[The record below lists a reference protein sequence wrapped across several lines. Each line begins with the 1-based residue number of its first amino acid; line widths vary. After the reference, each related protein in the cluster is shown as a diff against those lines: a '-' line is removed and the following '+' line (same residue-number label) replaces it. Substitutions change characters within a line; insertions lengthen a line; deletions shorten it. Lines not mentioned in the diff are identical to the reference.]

1 MNNKPFDITQ
11 LPERNTPED
20 VQRNLDRLFG
30 VIPPQ
35 EDEPPSLP
43 VRVEYKSPARTMPP
57 ESGDVLAELPI
68 SQLDDFPAELHRW
81 RAYSDDE
88 LAALVE
94 SIRTHGILQPLIVR
108 RKGDRYEIISGHNRR
123 TGARLLGYR
132 VVPCVIRREVSDDE
146 AIMQMNSCNL
156 HQREKP
162 LHSEK
167 AFAYRDLLE
176 AMKRQGIRTDL
187 TSAQVGT
194 KLADS
199 TLLQA
204 ATRLDSAVEIG
215 KAQGESR
222 DTVFRYIRLTYLI
235 PELLKLVDTGK
246 LPFVVGVTLSYISTE
261 GQRLVVEFFYEQRS
275 ISITQDMADTLRELD
290 RVGELTAQLLAD
302 TFLSPPVTK
311 IGKVSV
317 SLKKWSKYFKPDA
330 TRKEIQDVIDKALQQ
345 YFQQTK

>member
-1 MNNKPFDITQ
+1 MNDNTFDITR

-30 VIPPQ
+30 VLPPQ
-35 EDEPPSLP
+35 EGEPPSPPL
-43 VRVEYKSPARTMPP
+43 RVESKPPARTMPP

-108 RKGDRYEIISGHNRR
+108 RKGERYEIISGHNRR
-123 TGARLLGYR
+123 TGARLLGYK

-187 TSAQVGT
+187 TSGQLVQ
-194 KLADS
+194 KW
-199 TLLQA
+199 
-204 ATRLDSAVEIG
+204 
-215 KAQGESR
+215 SR
-222 DTVFRYIRLTYLI
+222 DEIAEAESGRQVQRYIRLTYLI

-261 GQRLVVEFFYEQRS
+261 GQRLVFEFFYEQRS

-290 RVGELTAQLLAD
+290 RAGELTAQLLAD
-302 TFLSPPVTK
+302 TFLSPPVTQ
-311 IGKVSV
+311 ISKVSV

-330 TRKEIQDVIDKALQQ
+330 TKKEIQDVIDKALQQ
-345 YFQQTK
+345 YFRQNE